1 MQGFPS
7 TAEALPV
14 EASRSGLPAGSAAA
28 LLLDWYDR
36 NHRVLPWRITPAM
49 ATAGRRPDPYHIWL
63 SEVML
68 QQTTVQAV
76 KAYFEK
82 FLALWPEVTDLA
94 AADTEDVMKAWA
106 GLGYYA
112 RARNLKACAEQVASR
127 HGGRFPD
134 TEDGLRALP
143 GIGDYT
149 AAAIAAIAFN
159 RQSAVLDGNVE
170 RVVSR
175 LYRVETPV
183 PSARPELRRLVAAL
197 TPADRPGDFAQAMM
211 DLGSTICT
219 PRRPV
224 CALCPLQ
231 ADCHAFKAGDPER
244 FPVKLAKKAKPVRY
258 GTAFVATDATGAVY
272 LSKRGDK
279 GLLGGMTEV
288 PCTDWTTDPA
298 ATPTAPFVSEAD
310 PARAIAWRDC
320 GGIVHVF
327 THFELRLAVLHA
339 EVERDAISANG
350 WWEPRATLAA
360 QALPTVMKKAIEKAL
375 PGSFSPKSSKK
386 AGSDQARS

>member
-1 MQGFPS
+1 MQRFPS
-7 TAEALPV
+7 TAEALPFDT
-14 EASRSGLPAGSAAA
+14 SRPAPMPQAGSPTA

-36 NHRVLPWRITPAM
+36 SHRVLPWRITPAM
-49 ATAGRRPDPYHIWL
+49 AADGLRPDPYHIWL

-82 FLALWPEVTDLA
+82 FRALWPTVTDLA

-134 TEDGLRALP
+134 TEEGLKALP

-149 AAAIAAIAFN
+149 AAAIAAIAFG

-170 RVVSR
+170 RVISR

-183 PSARPELRRLVAAL
+183 PAARPDMRRLVAAM
-197 TPADRPGDFAQAMM
+197 TPAGRPGDFAQAMM
-211 DLGSTICT
+211 DLGATLCT

-224 CALCPLQ
+224 CALCPIN
-231 ADCHAFKAGDPER
+231 ADCRAFKAGDPER

-258 GTAFVATDATGAVY
+258 GTAYVATDATGAVY

-288 PCTDWTTDPA
+288 PGTDWTTDGTAAPA
-298 ATPTAPFVSEAD
+298 PPFAA
-310 PARAIAWRDC
+310 AREIAWRDC
-320 GGIVHVF
+320 GSIVHVF
-327 THFELRLAVLHA
+327 THFELRLGVLKA
-339 EVERDAISANG
+339 EVERAAIAANG
-350 WWEPRATLAA
+350 WWEPRASLAE

-375 PGSFSPKSSKK
+375 PGSFKPKDLKK
-386 AGSDQARS
+386 EKRP